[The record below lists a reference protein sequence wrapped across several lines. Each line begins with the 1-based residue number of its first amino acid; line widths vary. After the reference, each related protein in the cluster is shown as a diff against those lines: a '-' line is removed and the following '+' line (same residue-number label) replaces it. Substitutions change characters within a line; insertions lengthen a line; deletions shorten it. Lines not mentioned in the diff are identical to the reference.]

1 MVCSSC
7 VIGGPFFGKHWVV
20 DRVPATLLVALADLV
35 KWLDASRMPSMV
47 IGGVAASILGRP
59 RLTQDVDALAILPEG
74 EWADAVSIAAR
85 HGILPRIENPLD
97 FARRSRVLLMRH
109 VESGIDI
116 DVTFGGLSFEQ
127 AAIDNSE
134 IHDIGGLRVRLPRVE
149 DLLIMK
155 AVARRP
161 KDLQDIE
168 GLLAAHPEADVVG
181 VRRWVN
187 EFAVAL
193 STSDMLDEFD
203 KLVAR
208 SRVKP

>member
-1 MVCSSC
+1 VFSSF
-7 VIGGPFFGKHWVV
+7 VIGGPVFGKHCVV
-20 DRVPATLLVALADLV
+20 DRVPATLLAALADLM
-35 KWLDASRMPSMV
+35 KWLDAANMPSMV
-47 IGGVAASILGRP
+47 IGGVAASVLGRP
-59 RLTQDVDALAILPEG
+59 RLTHDVDALAILPEG
-74 EWADAVSIAAR
+74 EWANAVSTAAR

-127 AAIDNSE
+127 AAIDNSK

-168 GLLAAHPEADVVG
+168 GLLAAHPEVDVAT
-181 VRRWVN
+181 VRHWVS
-187 EFAVAL
+187 EFATAM
-193 STSDMLDEFD
+193 STSDMLDDFD

-208 SRVKP
+208 SKSRP

>member
-1 MVCSSC
+1 
-7 VIGGPFFGKHWVV
+7 
-20 DRVPATLLVALADLV
+20 
-35 KWLDASRMPSMV
+35 
-47 IGGVAASILGRP
+47 
-59 RLTQDVDALAILPEG
+59 
-74 EWADAVSIAAR
+74 
-85 HGILPRIENPLD
+85 
-97 FARRSRVLLMRH
+97 MRH

>member
-1 MVCSSC
+1 
-7 VIGGPFFGKHWVV
+7 VV
-20 DRVPATLLVALADLV
+20 DRVPATLLAALADLM
-35 KWLDASRMPSMV
+35 KWLDAANMPSMI
-47 IGGVAASILGRP
+47 IGGVAASLLGQP

-74 EWADAVSIAAR
+74 EWGNAVSTAAR

-127 AAIDNSE
+127 AAIDNSK

-168 GLLAAHPEADVVG
+168 GLLSAHPEADVAT
-181 VRRWVN
+181 VRQWVS
-187 EFAVAL
+187 EFATAM
-193 STSDMLDEFD
+193 STSDMLDDFD

-208 SRVKP
+208 SKSRP

>member
-1 MVCSSC
+1 VFSSF
-7 VIGGPFFGKHWVV
+7 VIGGHVFGRHCVV
-20 DRVPATLLVALADLV
+20 DRLPATLLAALADLM
-35 KWLDASRMPSMV
+35 KWLDATNMPSMV
-47 IGGVAASILGRP
+47 IGGVAASVLGRP

-74 EWADAVSIAAR
+74 EWANAVSTAAR

-109 VESGIDI
+109 VESGIDVDI
-116 DVTFGGLSFEQ
+116 TFGGLSFEQ
-127 AAIDNSE
+127 AAIDNSK

-168 GLLAAHPEADVVG
+168 GLLAAHPEADVAT
-181 VRRWVN
+181 VRQWVS
-187 EFAVAL
+187 EFATAM
-193 STSDMLDEFD
+193 STSDMLDDFD

-208 SRVKP
+208 SKSRP